1 MVAERAGVPLTN
13 LDKDLWPGSGVTK
26 QQLVDY
32 FDAVRHALLPHL
44 RDRPLSVIR
53 FHGGDDRGFFQKD
66 LPKYAPEWVKSVR
79 MYAPSA
85 KRHVR
90 YPLCNDRRTLLWFAN
105 QRAVELH
112 AALSRRDKHERPTDL
127 VLDIDPPPGQ
137 FARAVEVASEVRGV
151 LDDLGL
157 SAHLKTTGAKGL
169 HVVVPLRRRHTFDE
183 VRAASLGV
191 ARRAGER
198 APRLITTEISK
209 KKRGGRVLIDWTR
222 SQPAQTLIAPFSPR
236 GRPGL
241 PVSFPVS
248 WEEVPNI
255 DPRDFTI
262 ANVPELVRDRDP
274 WTEMRPAPQS
284 LPRELMD

>member
-1 MVAERAGVPLTN
+1 MTERAGVKLTN
-13 LDKDLWPGSGVTK
+13 VEKELWPGSGVIK

-53 FHGGDDRGFFQKD
+53 FHGEDDRGFFQKD

-127 VLDIDPPPGQ
+127 VLDIDPPPDG
-137 FARAVEVASEVRGV
+137 FPRAVEVAGVVRDV
-151 LDDLGL
+151 LDEVGL
-157 SAHLKTTGAKGL
+157 SAHVKTTGAKGL
-169 HVVVPLRRRHTFDE
+169 HIIVPLRRRHTFDD
-183 VRAASLGV
+183 VRAASLRI
-191 ARRAGER
+191 ASLAEDR
-198 APRLITTEISK
+198 APRLVTKEISK

-222 SQPAQTLIAPFSPR
+222 SQPAQTLIAPLSPR

-248 WEEVPNI
+248 WEELESV

-262 ANVPELVRDRDP
+262 ENVPDLVGERDP
-274 WTEMRPAPQS
+274 WTEMRPAPQT
-284 LPRELMD
+284 LPRQLLG